1 VKIDA
6 RPRKRAIHLSIVVA
20 LASSL
25 LSIAASPATAT
36 APPEYSVGDTGPGGG
51 TIFYYSADGFACG
64 PNHTETASAT
74 GGKCKYL
81 EVAPSGWYS
90 ISGDP
95 SLKWANGTD
104 ASTDLVGVANDGSA
118 YNNVLG
124 VGLGYKNSIAIVN
137 QSNDTTTAAGVAR
150 AYAGGSLSDWY
161 LPNTTELN
169 LLSQWNRGVTQ
180 NVLAVVTGGAVNS
193 STFGASSAGIVD
205 THPYH
210 ASSESNGSN
219 SWGAN
224 INSGSLQG
232 AGPKTTSARVRPIR
246 AFGDAPLS
254 TDATLSAL
262 TISSG
267 TLSPTFVSS
276 TVSYTASVTNAT
288 SSITVTP
295 TRNQVNATI
304 QVRVNSGT
312 YTSVTS
318 GSPSGSL
325 SLSVGSNTV
334 NVLVTAQN
342 GSTTATYT
350 ITLTRA
356 APPEYSVGDTGPGGG
371 KIFYYSADGFACG
384 PSHTETGSATS
395 GKCKWLEAAPSTW
408 NAGGDPQKPWADPN
422 SNNYNYEI
430 PGVTIAGDPPPLTA
444 TDIGLGYKDSLA
456 ILRNGR
462 GDTTTAAAYAAR
474 TYSGGSKSDWYL
486 PSPVELNLLCQWA
499 RGVTSSATTAC
510 TGGTLNSATYG
521 AGSAGFQGDFYWS
534 STQASGYPSYAYSR
548 HFGTGNSYSALK
560 NSTTGVRVRPIRAFG
575 DAPLSTDAT
584 LSALTISSGTLSPTF
599 LSSTDSYTASV
610 TNATSSITVTPT
622 RNQANAT
629 IQVRVNSGT
638 YTSVTS
644 GSPSGSLSLS
654 VGSNTVNVLVTAQN
668 GSTTATYTITVTRAA
683 PAPSISISTTTFT
696 PGTTSNVGVTLSG
709 FNETQSYQVTIKF
722 VNTLTNL
729 DVTNG
734 TLVATQGSTSTI
746 SGYTSYSGTKLGFKG
761 TYAAISAALSSLT
774 WNPTLS
780 SGGTSIRI
788 GIASM
793 VGDTEFYDAN
803 SGRYYKFVSTPTPW
817 RTARTA
823 AEATYL
829 FGLQGYLAEINSA
842 AENAFIANETN
853 ASNVWIGA
861 SEDETTT
868 ATFTGTSYNGSIGQ
882 RWIWNGAVQNPL
894 PVGSGL
900 IAQSGLA
907 AYSSWSGGEPNN
919 DLKPGEDCA
928 VTNWRSKGLWND
940 LPCVNSNSYLME
952 FGGRPNETSTAITST
967 LTTTVTAVG
976 PSVLTVRYD
985 RNGAPPPGLPERE
998 SDSYLPS
1005 RGPITLPGVGTMSR
1019 AGFTFTGWSLTGR
1032 APALT
1037 SPYTPPTNITLKAIW
1052 TAVEYTITYN
1062 ANGGNTTPTQASRVI
1077 GQRFNLAG
1085 PITRDTSG
1093 GISYQFAGWNS
1104 GSSIFKAGETIT
1116 VGTSNLAYS
1125 AAWIQQYEVTY
1136 LANGGTFAESD
1147 TEKESECGGDLICAA
1162 NDTITVNSAP
1172 TREGYTFAGWLDQN
1186 GTLVSDLDSG
1196 TPGIQ
1201 TTVTTTRYILAASWT
1216 AVDYTITYVSS
1227 GSTAPTQSPLNIG
1240 QTFTVGAA
1248 VTRDNFRFNGWSDG
1262 NTSYWPESDYVI
1274 GSTNI
1279 TFTALWIALYSV
1291 TYSEG
1296 LGTGLPPSDSVS
1308 YQTGDTFRVLDD
1320 PGLERANFSFSGW
1333 SDGTTTYQPGAS
1345 YTVGTSNITLTA
1357 QWLQNAAP
1365 ASTPATVTGPAPS
1378 VFKSLTSPKIS
1389 RDLTHYTCTNGSYL
1403 FMRNGSAEEPPKITS
1418 QKFFL
1423 MQNGQSADSL
1433 ESLQVE
1439 VKFEV
1444 KAAYIN
1450 STLSCAVEVRQENVI
1465 SNFSS
1470 LDAKLISEATQ
1481 IRKVELQRL
1490 DAKFFTDRTAAYA
1503 KKDSEFLRI
1512 EELRSAEIAAAKSPE
1527 DELLISAKYRAAF
1540 TAAST
1545 LWKQEIEKAT
1555 SDRDTGRQDAQIT
1568 YLDSL
1573 EKSGVSIYPRV
1584 TATVVIPKPIPAPGN
1599 SQSATTN
1606 PQPSAQMK
1614 KVGTAYMAS
1623 GSYLLSAESKKSL
1636 RAVARKINASGVKTI
1651 LVYGH
1656 SDSKGGVNNTV
1667 LSQNRAKAV
1676 ANYLRPL
1683 LNVKRISVGWYSSRK
1698 PARAGTSARD
1708 LALNRRVEIYTR

>member
-1 VKIDA
+1 MKIKA
-6 RPRKRAIHLSIVVA
+6 RARKRAIHLSIVVA

-25 LSIAASPATAT
+25 LSFVATPATAT
-36 APPEYSVGDTGPGGG
+36 DAPAYNVGDTGPGGG
-51 TIFYYSADGFACG
+51 IIFYYSAAGFACG
-64 PNHTETASAT
+64 PTRSST
-74 GGKCKYL
+74 CKYL
-81 EVAPSGWYS
+81 EAAPSGWN
-90 ISGDP
+90 GGGTDP
-95 SLKWANGTD
+95 RAKWANAYGVVNNGSSPETATATGIGWGYRNTRAIIRAGNTDTGTAAALSD
-104 ASTDLVGVANDGSA
+104 SHTVTVGGVIVDDWYLPSKDELNEMYIERAKIGGFVTADYYWASTDLET
-118 YNNVLG
+118 NNAVRQ
-124 VGLGYKNSIAIVN
+124 YFN
-137 QSNDTTTAAGVAR
+137 
-150 AYAGGSLSDWY
+150 GGD
-161 LPNTTELN
+161 
-169 LLSQWNRGVTQ
+169 
-180 NVLAVVTGGAVNS
+180 NS
-193 STFGASSAGIVD
+193 S
-205 THPYH
+205 
-210 ASSESNGSN
+210 
-219 SWGAN
+219 
-224 INSGSLQG
+224 G
-232 AGPKTTSARVRPIR
+232 AGKLGGLLVRPIR
-246 AFGDAPLS
+246 AFADAPLS

-267 TLSPTFVSS
+267 TLSPTFV
-276 TVSYTASVTNAT
+276 
-288 SSITVTP
+288 
-295 TRNQVNATI
+295 
-304 QVRVNSGT
+304 
-312 YTSVTS
+312 
-318 GSPSGSL
+318 
-325 SLSVGSNTV
+325 
-334 NVLVTAQN
+334 
-342 GSTTATYT
+342 
-350 ITLTRA
+350 
-356 APPEYSVGDTGPGGG
+356 
-371 KIFYYSADGFACG
+371 
-384 PSHTETGSATS
+384 
-395 GKCKWLEAAPSTW
+395 
-408 NAGGDPQKPWADPN
+408 
-422 SNNYNYEI
+422 
-430 PGVTIAGDPPPLTA
+430 
-444 TDIGLGYKDSLA
+444 
-456 ILRNGR
+456 
-462 GDTTTAAAYAAR
+462 
-474 TYSGGSKSDWYL
+474 
-486 PSPVELNLLCQWA
+486 
-499 RGVTSSATTAC
+499 
-510 TGGTLNSATYG
+510 
-521 AGSAGFQGDFYWS
+521 
-534 STQASGYPSYAYSR
+534 
-548 HFGTGNSYSALK
+548 
-560 NSTTGVRVRPIRAFG
+560 
-575 DAPLSTDAT
+575 
-584 LSALTISSGTLSPTF
+584 
-599 LSSTDSYTASV
+599 SSTDSYTASV

-638 YTSVTS
+638 YASVTS

-683 PAPSISISTTTFT
+683 PAPSISIGTNTFT

-788 GIASM
+788 GIAS
-793 VGDTEFYDAN
+793 VPGEAEFYDAN

-817 RTARTA
+817 RTARTN

-868 ATFTGTSYNGSIGQ
+868 ATFTGTSYNGSVGQ

-900 IAQSGLA
+900 IAQSPSA

-919 DLKPGEDCA
+919 DSKPGADCA
-928 VTNWRSKGLWND
+928 VTNWRGWRGLWND
-940 LPCVNSNSYLME
+940 LPCANSYSYLME

-985 RNGAPPPGLPERE
+985 RNGAPSPGLPERE

-1019 AGFTFTGWSLTGR
+1019 AGFTFTGWSVTGN

-1037 SPYTPPTNITLKAIW
+1037 SPYTPPINITLKAIW
-1052 TAVEYTITYN
+1052 TPVEYTITYN

-1077 GQRFNLAG
+1077 GQRFNLAA
-1085 PITRDTSG
+1085 PITRNTSG

-1104 GSSIFKAGETIT
+1104 GSSIFKAGATIT
-1116 VGTSNLAYS
+1116 VGTANLAYS

-1136 LANGGTFAESD
+1136 LANGGTFTGSD
-1147 TEKESECGGDLICAA
+1147 TEKESECGDDLICAA

-1172 TREGYTFAGWLDQN
+1172 TRVGYTFAGWLDQN

-1201 TTVTTTRYILAASWT
+1201 TTVTSTRYILAASWT

-1240 QTFTVGAA
+1240 QTFAVGAA

-1262 NTSYWPESDYVI
+1262 NATYWPDTDYVV

-1279 TFTALWIALYSV
+1279 TLTALWIALYSV

-1308 YQTGDTFRVLDD
+1308 YQTDDTFRVLDD
-1320 PGLERANFSFSGW
+1320 PGLERVDFSFSGW

-1365 ASTPATVTGPAPS
+1365 APAPAPATVTGPAPS

-1403 FMRNGSAEEPPKITS
+1403 FIRNGSTEEPPKITS

-1423 MQNGQSADSL
+1423 MQNGQSAVSL

-1470 LDAKLISEATQ
+1470 LDAKVISEATQ
-1481 IRKVELQRL
+1481 IRKAELQRL

-1503 KKDSEFLRI
+1503 KKDNEFLRI
-1512 EELRSAEIAAAKSPE
+1512 EELKSAEIAAAKSPE
-1527 DELLISAKYRAAF
+1527 DELLASAKYRAAF

-1545 LWKQEIEKAT
+1545 LWKQEIAKAT
-1555 SDRDTGRQDAQIT
+1555 LDRDTGRQDAQVG

-1573 EKSGVSIYPRV
+1573 EKSGVSIYPRI
-1584 TATVVIPKPIPAPGN
+1584 TATVDIPKPVPTPGN
-1599 SQSATTN
+1599 SQSVTTN

-1614 KVGTAYMAS
+1614 KVGTAYMTS
-1623 GSYLLSAESKKSL
+1623 GSFLLSADSKKSL
-1636 RAVARKINASGVKTI
+1636 RAVARKINSSGARTI

-1683 LNVKRISVGWYSSRK
+1683 LNVKRISVGWFASRK
-1698 PARAGTSARD
+1698 PARAGTSPRD
-1708 LALNRRVEIYTR
+1708 LALNRRVEIYTK

>member
-1 VKIDA
+1 VKIKA
-6 RPRKRAIHLSIVVA
+6 RARKRAIHLSIVIAMV
-20 LASSL
+20 SSL
-25 LSIAASPATAT
+25 LSFVATPANASIAPYNPATGNGDVACSTRGFVTIVAKDLQIGSDCTGDLVVPEGVESIGYAALWGSASPPRSSLSTLTLPSSLKTIGDFAFATNSLSTVIFPANVESIGNYAFANNPLT
-36 APPEYSVGDTGPGGG
+36 SVTFQAGNKLRTIGDYAFQLTQFTSITIPALVSSIGSNAFLGNNNLTTVNFLGSQPTGFPWSAGNASVAAVKVICDGVTRTCLVGENGPGGG
-51 TIFYYSADGFACG
+51 TIFYYSAA
-64 PNHTETASAT
+64 
-74 GGKCKYL
+74 
-81 EVAPSGWYS
+81 
-90 ISGDP
+90 
-95 SLKWANGTD
+95 
-104 ASTDLVGVANDGSA
+104 
-118 YNNVLG
+118 
-124 VGLGYKNSIAIVN
+124 
-137 QSNDTTTAAGVAR
+137 
-150 AYAGGSLSDWY
+150 
-161 LPNTTELN
+161 
-169 LLSQWNRGVTQ
+169 
-180 NVLAVVTGGAVNS
+180 
-193 STFGASSAGIVD
+193 
-205 THPYH
+205 
-210 ASSESNGSN
+210 
-219 SWGAN
+219 
-224 INSGSLQG
+224 
-232 AGPKTTSARVRPIR
+232 
-246 AFGDAPLS
+246 
-254 TDATLSAL
+254 
-262 TISSG
+262 
-267 TLSPTFVSS
+267 
-276 TVSYTASVTNAT
+276 
-288 SSITVTP
+288 
-295 TRNQVNATI
+295 
-304 QVRVNSGT
+304 
-312 YTSVTS
+312 
-318 GSPSGSL
+318 
-325 SLSVGSNTV
+325 
-334 NVLVTAQN
+334 
-342 GSTTATYT
+342 
-350 ITLTRA
+350 
-356 APPEYSVGDTGPGGG
+356 
-371 KIFYYSADGFACG
+371 GFACG
-384 PSHTETGSATS
+384 PSHTETGSPTS
-395 GKCKWLEAAPSTW
+395 GKCKWLEVAPSSW
-408 NAGGDPQKPWADPN
+408 NSGVDPEKPWADPSS
-422 SNNYNYEI
+422 SNFDYEI
-430 PGVTIAGDPPPLTA
+430 PDVTKAGDPPPLTA
-444 TDIGLGYKDSLA
+444 AEIGLGYKDSLA

-462 GDTTTAAAYAAR
+462 GDTTTAAAHAAR

-499 RGVTSSATTAC
+499 RGVPSSETTAC

-521 AGSAGFQGDFYWS
+521 AGLAGFQSSYYWS
-534 STQASGYPSYAYSR
+534 STQATGVPSYAYSR
-548 HFGTGNSYSALK
+548 HFGTASSYAALK

-575 DAPLSTDAT
+575 DTPLSTDAT

-599 LSSTDSYTASV
+599 VSSTDSYTASV

-638 YTSVTS
+638 YSSVTS

-654 VGSNTVNVLVTAQN
+654 VGSNTINVLVTAQN

-683 PAPSISISTTTFT
+683 PAPSISIGTTTFT

-817 RTARTA
+817 RTARTNS
-823 AEATYL
+823 EATYL

-868 ATFTGTSYNGSIGQ
+868 ATFTGDSYNGSIGQ

-900 IAQSGLA
+900 IAQSRSA

-919 DLKPGEDCA
+919 DLQPGEDCA
-928 VTNWRSKGLWND
+928 VTNWRGKGLWND
-940 LPCVNSNSYLME
+940 LPCVNSYSYLME

-985 RNGAPPPGLPERE
+985 RNGALPPGLPERE

-1019 AGFTFTGWSLTGR
+1019 AGFTFAGWSLTGR

-1037 SPYTPPTNITLKAIW
+1037 SPYTPPINITLKAIW

-1062 ANGGNTTPTQASRVI
+1062 ANGGNTPPTQASRVM

-1085 PITRDTSG
+1085 PITRNTSG

-1116 VGTSNLAYS
+1116 VGSANLAYS

-1136 LANGGTFAESD
+1136 LANDGTFAGSD

-1172 TREGYTFAGWLDQN
+1172 TRVGYTFAGWLDQN

-1201 TTVTTTRYILAASWT
+1201 TTVTSTRYILAASWT

-1262 NTSYWPESDYVI
+1262 NTSYWPDSDYVA

-1279 TFTALWIALYSV
+1279 TLTALWVAIYSV

-1333 SDGTTTYQPGAS
+1333 SDGTTTYQPSVS

-1357 QWLQNAAP
+1357 QWSQNAAP
-1365 ASTPATVTGPAPS
+1365 APATVTGPAPS
-1378 VFKSLTSPKIS
+1378 VFRSLTSPKIS
-1389 RDLTHYTCTNGSYL
+1389 RDLTHYTCTTGTYF
-1403 FMRNGSAEEPPKITS
+1403 FMRNGSAEEPPKIAS

-1465 SNFSS
+1465 SIFSS
-1470 LDAKLISEATQ
+1470 LDAKVISEATQ

-1512 EELRSAEIAAAKSPE
+1512 EELKSVEIAAAKSPE
-1527 DELLISAKYRAAF
+1527 DKLLISAKYREAF

-1555 SDRDTGRQDAQIT
+1555 LDRDAGRQDAQIS

-1573 EKSGVSIYPRV
+1573 EKSGISIYPLS
-1584 TATVVIPKPIPAPGN
+1584 TATVVIPKPIPTPGN
-1599 SQSATTN
+1599 SQSVTTN

-1614 KVGTAYMAS
+1614 KVGTIYMAS
-1623 GSYLLSAESKKSL
+1623 GSYLLSADSKKSL
-1636 RAVARKINASGVKTI
+1636 RAFARKINASGPKTI

-1667 LSQNRAKAV
+1667 LSQNRARAV

-1683 LNVKRISVGWYSSRK
+1683 LNVKRISVGWYASRK
-1698 PARAGTSARD
+1698 PARAGNSARD
-1708 LALNRRVEIYTR
+1708 LALNRRVEIYTK